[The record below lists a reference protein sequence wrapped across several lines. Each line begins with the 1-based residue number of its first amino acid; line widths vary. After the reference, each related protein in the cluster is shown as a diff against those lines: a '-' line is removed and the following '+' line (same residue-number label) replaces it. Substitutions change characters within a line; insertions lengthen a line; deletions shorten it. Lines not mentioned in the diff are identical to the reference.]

1 MISTKTIRRSRGTAA
16 DASWLLTPMFGFS
29 PRTRDRSFH
38 IPPLTRRRPRLV
50 RIPSSSAFPPHLV
63 CDNQLVHRPIDLPAG
78 IDGCCGRIVVDT
90 LSCARLGSALGPT
103 LIRIQR
109 KCIPT
114 VQSNRLIKYSSA
126 CTSASQQ
133 KSSGIGNIDPW
144 SSDLLFPEVKQS
156 VINHGVFTRMVP
168 FGVTFKRIE

>member
-50 RIPSSSAFPPHLV
+50 HIPSSSAFPPHLV

-114 VQSNRLIKYSSA
+114 VRWVGRIL
-126 CTSASQQ
+126 
-133 KSSGIGNIDPW
+133 SSGARRRCC
-144 SSDLLFPEVKQS
+144 
-156 VINHGVFTRMVP
+156 VI
-168 FGVTFKRIE
+168 VTKAAVRVRDAAWMQCIAGGPRQCIS